1 MCSTS
6 NRLLIIQYFICTVF
20 LFLCIA
26 SFGFADV
33 PIDSLSGDVLVD
45 MLENPDEDDNEF
57 GEFDEFDEFDDHDI
71 LEIYD
76 PISGYNRFMTQA
88 NDAILIWFVKPVA
101 LTYSFIIGEPL
112 RQSIANFFDNLR
124 FPVRFVN
131 NLLQLKFNQ
140 TGTEISR
147 FGVNMTIGVLGFF
160 DPARSWLELYPCP
173 EDFGQTLGYYGVG
186 RGFHIVLPLLGP
198 SNLRDAIGKVPDY
211 FLDPVFYSRQKQ
223 EIRYAA
229 YGLKLVNMASLHID
243 EYEMLKKDALDLY
256 ILLRNAYEIKRLKEI
271 EE

>member
-1 MCSTS
+1 MRCKRFES
-6 NRLLIIQYFICTVF
+6 LIIRHFSYIIFLILVTV
-20 LFLCIA
+20 

-33 PIDSLSGDVLVD
+33 PIESISGNVLGD
-45 MLENPDEDDNEF
+45 MLETPDDDEF

-76 PISGYNRFMTQA
+76 PISGYNRFMTQV
-88 NDAILIWFVKPVA
+88 NDKMLIWFFKPIA
-101 LTYSFIIGEPL
+101 QGYSFIIREPV
-112 RQSIANFFDNLR
+112 RQSIAKFFDNMA

-131 NLLQLKFNQ
+131 NLLQLKFRHA
-140 TGTEISR
+140 GTEISR
-147 FGVNMTIGVLGFF
+147 FGVNTTIGFLGFF

-186 RGFHIVLPLLGP
+186 RGFHLVLPLLGP

-211 FLDPVFYSRQKQ
+211 FLDTVIFIDKRGV
-223 EIRYAA
+223 RLAVN
-229 YGLKLVNMASLHID
+229 GLKVVNTTSLHIH
-243 EYEMLKKDALDLY
+243 EYEALTGDAVDLY
-256 ILLRNAYEIKRLKEI
+256 ILLRNAYEIKRLKDI